1 MIKPPP
7 IELLDQRVVI
17 DRSRDTPLHA
27 QLRRAMYAFIEE
39 EFEHGQQFWTEQ
51 ALIQKLDVSQI
62 TVRRALND
70 LVRDGVLLRR
80 VAKGAI
86 VLKEK
91 PSQSDYRVNVVIP
104 NYNSDTL
111 SSLLENVASVCQERD
126 RKMNVCYFP
135 QGSEVTAIMRR
146 LELGPEGERI
156 LLLANPPDSMNTLL
170 DVLGERG
177 YGVVAVETTMPHG
190 RCAYAGIDDKAG
202 VEVGLAHLMSLGH
215 RRIAMLIGEPE
226 RMDSVILRRLAFERV
241 MTDASLPVD
250 VVSGGAKPWD
260 NAYAVAY
267 AAMSVL
273 WDRPASEH
281 PTAIFAVSDACAW
294 AALKWLAERGVTVP
308 GEVSVLGF
316 NDDRLSRCTHP
327 ALTTLHW
334 DGLQIARHALDLLDD
349 TSSRAVRLVPPQ
361 LILRE
366 SVGVPM
372 S

>member
-1 MIKPPP
+1 MIKSPP

-27 QLRRAMYAFIEE
+27 QLRRAMRSFIEE

-51 ALIQKLDVSQI
+51 ALIQRLNVSQI

-86 VLKEK
+86 VLKER
-91 PSQSDYRVNVVIP
+91 SLQSDYRVNVVIP

-111 SSLLENVASVCQERD
+111 SSLLENVASVCQERN

-135 QGSEVTAIMRR
+135 QGSEVTDIVRR
-146 LELGPEGERI
+146 LEIGPEGERI

-177 YGVVAVETTMPHG
+177 YGVVAVETTIPYG
-190 RCAYAGIDDKAG
+190 RCAYAGIDDTEG
-202 VEVGLAHLMSLGH
+202 VQVGLAHLMSLGH
-215 RRIAMLIGEPE
+215 QRIAMLIGEPE
-226 RMDSVILRRLAFERV
+226 RVDSVILRRLAFERV
-241 MTDASLPVD
+241 MIEASLRAD
-250 VVSGGAKPWD
+250 VVSGGAKSWD
-260 NAYAVAY
+260 NAYAIAY
-267 AAMSVL
+267 EAMPAI
-273 WDRPASEH
+273 WDRPASER
-281 PTAIFAVSDACAW
+281 PTAIFAVSDVCAW
-294 AALKWLAERGVTVP
+294 AALKWLAERDVTVP
-308 GEVSVLGF
+308 GEVSVMGF
-316 NDDRLSRCTHP
+316 NNDRFSCFTHP

-334 DGLQIARHALDLLDD
+334 DGLQITRHALDLLDD
-349 TSSRAVRLVPPQ
+349 PSSRDVRLVPPQ
-361 LILRE
+361 LIVRE

-372 S
+372 A